1 MIKIVTFAISV
12 LSLKYWAHSSEMR
25 DRELFDIKEFNN
37 YLKFTEDSNQF
48 DSTRIL
54 GDLQQY
60 KFGLNNEDVHLN
72 ISQLIFKYG
81 YPVEEHKVKT
91 EDGYI
96 VTMVRIPSEGPVVLL
111 MHGLLGCSD
120 DWVTAGTESGMAYLL
135 ADEGYDVWMGNARG
149 NKHSRAHETKIPST
163 YEFWDFS
170 WDEIGRYDLPAM
182 IDHVLHMRNQTQLIY
197 VGHSQGS
204 TAFFVMSSELPAYND
219 KISLMV
225 ALSAPTA
232 IPNMKSPFLNFLKI
246 ITLFHPELLFSLVK
260 EMGFYE
266 FLPSNDLVKHFR
278 PIVCG
283 TAELAEII
291 CGNIMFL
298 FCGFDS
304 AQLNI
309 TQLPVIFSHQPS
321 GASTKQVEHYSQA
334 VISGKFRR
342 FDHGENKNLEKYGSK
357 IPPEYPVEKIT
368 TPIALFY
375 SDNDWLVSFDDT
387 EALRKRLQNVVEVY
401 QVPYPHFN
409 HVDYLFAKDVKTLVF
424 SKLSSVI
431 KQYH

>member
-1 MIKIVTFAISV
+1 MLKIVIFATISV
-12 LSLKYWAHSSEMR
+12 LSFKCSYEIS
-25 DRELFDIKEFNN
+25 DRELLFNIQEFNN
-37 YLKFTEDSNQF
+37 YLKSTQDSNQF
-48 DSTRIL
+48 ASTRIL
-54 GDLQQY
+54 NSDLQQY
-60 KFGLNNEDVHLN
+60 KAGLNHQDVFLN
-72 ISQLIFKYG
+72 VSELITKYG
-81 YPVEEHKVKT
+81 YPVEEHKVRT

-96 VTMVRIPSEGPVVLL
+96 VTVIRIPSDGPAVFI

-120 DWVTAGTESGMAYLL
+120 DFVTAGTQSGIAYLL
-135 ADEGYDVWMGNARG
+135 ANEGYDVWLGNARG
-149 NKHSRAHETKIPST
+149 NKHSRKHETLDPST
-163 YEFWDFS
+163 HQFWDFS

-182 IDHVLHMRNQTQLIY
+182 IYFILDVRYQTELIY

-204 TAFFVMSSELPAYND
+204 TTFFVMASELQAYND

-232 IPNMKSPFLNFLKI
+232 IPNIKSPFLNFLKI
-246 ITLFHPELLFSLVK
+246 ITLNHPEHLFTLAK

-266 FLPSNDLVKHFR
+266 FLPSNELVKNFG
-278 PIVCG
+278 PSICG
-283 TAELAEII
+283 TEELAEII
-291 CGNIMFL
+291 CSNIMFM

-342 FDHGENKNLEKYGSK
+342 FDHGESKNIELYGSK
-357 IPPEYPVEKIT
+357 TPPEYPLERIT
-368 TPIALFY
+368 TPIVIFY
-375 SDNDWLVSFDDT
+375 SENDWLVSVDDT
-387 EALRKRLQNVVEVY
+387 EALRKRLKNVVEVY
-401 QVPYPHFN
+401 QIPYPDFN

-431 KQYH
+431 QQYI